1 MKILHCKEYGPVE
14 NLVWEDIGSPE
25 PAENEVVVSI
35 KAAALNF
42 PDYLI
47 VQGLYQFKPDL
58 PFAPGNEGAG
68 VIKKIGK
75 NVTRFKEG
83 DRVYFMAPYGAFAE
97 EACMNEFGVFPIPD
111 DVSFELAASYQMAYG
126 TSYHALVQRGELKKD
141 DEVLILGASGGVGL
155 AALDIAKA
163 KGARV
168 VAGVSTEEKAKV
180 CKEYGADDVVEYGYG
195 PDENN
200 KEDTKAFSH
209 LLKSKS
215 IKGGY
220 DIIYDPIGDCY
231 AEPAFRSIGW
241 KGKYLVVGFAAG
253 QIPKLPI
260 NLTLLKGASVVGVF
274 WGAFTGREFEENQK
288 NIKDINS
295 MLIAGEIK
303 PLISKKIP
311 MEQAKEAINLIGSR
325 GVVGKV
331 VLVNN

>member
-1 MKILHCKEYGPVE
+1 MKILHCKEYGPVDS
-14 NLVWEDIGSPE
+14 LVWEEVESPE
-25 PAENEVVVSI
+25 PQDNEVLIDI

-47 VQGLYQFKPDL
+47 VQGLYQFKPEL

-68 VIKKIGK
+68 IIKKTGK

-83 DRVYFMAPYGAFAE
+83 DRVYFMAPHGAFAE
-97 EACMNEFGVFPIPD
+97 QICINEFGVFPIPD
-111 DVSFELAASYQMAYG
+111 EISFQLAASYQMAYG
-126 TSYHALVQRGELKKD
+126 TSYHALVQRGDLSEG

-155 AALDIAKA
+155 AALDIVKA
-163 KGARV
+163 KGARAV
-168 VAGVSTEEKAKV
+168 VGVSTEEKAKI
-180 CKEYGADDVVEYGYG
+180 CRDYGADEVIVYGTG
-195 PDENN
+195 PKD
-200 KEDTKAFSH
+200 KEEAKAFSAE
-209 LLKSKS
+209 LKSKS

-231 AEPAFRSIGW
+231 AEPAFRAIGW

-288 NIKDINS
+288 NISDINR
-295 MLIAGEIK
+295 MLSVGEIK
-303 PLISKKIP
+303 PLISKEIP
-311 MEQAKEAINLIGSR
+311 MENAVEAIQMIGSR

-331 VLVNN
+331 VLVN

>member
-14 NLVWEDIGSPE
+14 NLVWEDVDSPE
-25 PAENEVVVSI
+25 PGENEVLVSI

-68 VIKKIGK
+68 VVKKIGK

-83 DRVYFMAPYGAFAE
+83 DRVYFMGPYGAFAE

-180 CKEYGADDVVEYGYG
+180 CKEYGADDVVVYGLG
-195 PDENN
+195 PAD
-200 KEDTKAFSH
+200 KDAAKALSAE
-209 LLKSKS
+209 LKSKS

-295 MLIAGEIK
+295 MLIADEIK

>member
-1 MKILHCKEYGPVE
+1 MKILHCKEYGPVD
-14 NLVWEDIGSPE
+14 NLVWEEVESPE
-25 PAENEVVVSI
+25 PQDNEVLIDI

-42 PDYLI
+42 PDFLI
-47 VQGLYQFKPDL
+47 VQGLYQFKPEL

-68 VIKKIGK
+68 TIRKTGK

-83 DRVYFMAPYGAFAE
+83 DRVYFMAPHGAFAE
-97 EACMNEFGVFPIPD
+97 QICINEFGVFPIPD
-111 DVSFELAASYQMAYG
+111 EISFQLAASYQMAYG
-126 TSYHALVQRGELKKD
+126 TSYHALVQRGELSEG

-155 AALDIAKA
+155 AALDIVKA
-163 KGARV
+163 KGARAV
-168 VAGVSTEEKAKV
+168 VGVSTEEKAKI
-180 CKEYGADDVVEYGYG
+180 CRDYGADEVIVYGTG
-195 PDENN
+195 PKD
-200 KEDTKAFSH
+200 KEEAKAFSTE
-209 LLKSKS
+209 LKSKS

-231 AEPAFRSIGW
+231 AEPAFRAIGW

-288 NIKDINS
+288 NISDINR
-295 MLIAGEIK
+295 MLSVGEIK
-303 PLISKKIP
+303 PLISKEVP
-311 MEQAKEAINLIGSR
+311 MENAVEAIQMIGSR

-331 VLVNN
+331 VLVN

>member
-1 MKILHCKEYGPVE
+1 MKILHCKEYGPVD
-14 NLVWEDIGSPE
+14 NLVWEEVESPE
-25 PAENEVVVSI
+25 PQDNEVLIDI

-42 PDYLI
+42 PDFLI
-47 VQGLYQFKPDL
+47 VQGLYQFKPEL

-68 VIKKIGK
+68 TIRKTGK

-83 DRVYFMAPYGAFAE
+83 DRVYFMAPHGAFAE
-97 EACMNEFGVFPIPD
+97 QICINEFGVFPIPD
-111 DVSFELAASYQMAYG
+111 EISFQLAASYQMAYG
-126 TSYHALVQRGELKKD
+126 TSYHALVQRGELSEG

-168 VAGVSTEEKAKV
+168 VAGVSTDEKAKI
-180 CKEYGADDVVEYGYG
+180 CRDYGADEVIVYGTG
-195 PDENN
+195 PKD
-200 KEDTKAFSH
+200 KEEAKAFSTE
-209 LLKSKS
+209 LKSKS

-231 AEPAFRSIGW
+231 AEPAFRAIGW

-288 NIKDINS
+288 NISDINR
-295 MLIAGEIK
+295 MLSIGEIK
-303 PLISKKIP
+303 PLISKEVP
-311 MEQAKEAINLIGSR
+311 MENAVEAIQMIGSR

-331 VLVNN
+331 VLVN

>member
-14 NLVWEDIGSPE
+14 NLVWEDIDSPE
-25 PAENEVVVSI
+25 PGENEVLVSI

-68 VIKKIGK
+68 VVKKIGK

-180 CKEYGADDVVEYGYG
+180 CKEYGADDVVVYGLG
-195 PDENN
+195 PAD
-200 KEDTKAFSH
+200 KDAAKALSAE
-209 LLKSKS
+209 LKSKS

-295 MLIAGEIK
+295 MLITDEIK

>member
-1 MKILHCKEYGPVE
+1 MKILHCKEYGPVDS
-14 NLVWEDIGSPE
+14 LVWEEVESPE
-25 PAENEVVVSI
+25 PRDNEVLIDI

-42 PDYLI
+42 PDFLI
-47 VQGLYQFKPDL
+47 VQGLYQFKPEL

-68 VIKKIGK
+68 IIKKTGK

-83 DRVYFMAPYGAFAE
+83 DRVYFMAPHGAFAE
-97 EACMNEFGVFPIPD
+97 QICINEFGVFPIPD
-111 DVSFELAASYQMAYG
+111 EISFQLAASYQMAYG
-126 TSYHALVQRGELKKD
+126 TSYHALVQRGDLSEG

-155 AALDIAKA
+155 AALDIVKA
-163 KGARV
+163 KGARAV
-168 VAGVSTEEKAKV
+168 VGVSTEEKAKI
-180 CKEYGADDVVEYGYG
+180 CRDYGADEVIVYGTG
-195 PDENN
+195 PKD
-200 KEDTKAFSH
+200 KEEAKAFSAE
-209 LLKSKS
+209 LKSKS

-231 AEPAFRSIGW
+231 AEPAFRAIGW

-288 NIKDINS
+288 NISDINR
-295 MLIAGEIK
+295 MLSVGEIK
-303 PLISKKIP
+303 PLISKEIP
-311 MEQAKEAINLIGSR
+311 MENAVEAIQMIGSR

-331 VLVNN
+331 VLVN

>member
-1 MKILHCKEYGPVE
+1 MKILHCKEYGPVDS
-14 NLVWEDIGSPE
+14 LVWEEVESPE
-25 PAENEVVVSI
+25 PQDNEVLIDI

-42 PDYLI
+42 PDFLI
-47 VQGLYQFKPDL
+47 VQGLYQFKPEL

-68 VIKKIGK
+68 TIKKTGK

-83 DRVYFMAPYGAFAE
+83 DRVYFMASHGAFAE
-97 EACMNEFGVFPIPD
+97 QICINEFGVFPIPD
-111 DVSFELAASYQMAYG
+111 EISFQLAASYQMAYG
-126 TSYHALVQRGELKKD
+126 TSYHALVQRGDLSEG

-155 AALDIAKA
+155 AALDIVKA
-163 KGARV
+163 KGARAV
-168 VAGVSTEEKAKV
+168 VGVSTEEKAKI
-180 CKEYGADDVVEYGYG
+180 CRDYGADEVIVYGTG
-195 PDENN
+195 PKD
-200 KEDTKAFSH
+200 KEEAKAFSTE
-209 LLKSKS
+209 LKSKS

-231 AEPAFRSIGW
+231 AEPAFRAIGW

-288 NIKDINS
+288 NISDINR
-295 MLIAGEIK
+295 MLSVGEIK
-303 PLISKKIP
+303 PLISKEIP
-311 MEQAKEAINLIGSR
+311 MENAVEAIQMIGSR

-331 VLVNN
+331 VLVN

>member
-1 MKILHCKEYGPVE
+1 MKILHCKKYGPVD
-14 NLVWEDIGSPE
+14 NLVWEEVESPE
-25 PAENEVVVSI
+25 PQDNEVLIDI

-42 PDYLI
+42 PDFLI
-47 VQGLYQFKPDL
+47 VQGLYQFKPEL

-68 VIKKIGK
+68 TIRKTGK

-83 DRVYFMAPYGAFAE
+83 DRVYFMAPHGAFAE
-97 EACMNEFGVFPIPD
+97 QICINEFGVFPIPD
-111 DVSFELAASYQMAYG
+111 EISFQLAASYQMAYG
-126 TSYHALVQRGELKKD
+126 TSYHALVQRGELSEG

-168 VAGVSTEEKAKV
+168 VAGVSTDEKAKI
-180 CKEYGADDVVEYGYG
+180 CRDYGADEVIVYGTG
-195 PDENN
+195 PKD
-200 KEDTKAFSH
+200 KEEAKAFSTE
-209 LLKSKS
+209 LKSKS
-215 IKGGY
+215 IKVGY

-231 AEPAFRSIGW
+231 AEPAFRAIGW

-288 NIKDINS
+288 NISDINR
-295 MLIAGEIK
+295 MLSIGEIK
-303 PLISKKIP
+303 PLISKEIP
-311 MEQAKEAINLIGSR
+311 MENAVEAIQMIGSR

-331 VLVNN
+331 VLVN

>member
-126 TSYHALVQRGELKKD
+126 TSYHALLQRGELKKD

-180 CKEYGADDVVEYGYG
+180 CKEYGADDVVVYGNG
-195 PDENN
+195 PTD
-200 KEDTKAFSH
+200 KDSAKLFSSE
-209 LLKSKS
+209 LKSKS
-215 IKGGY
+215 TKGGY

-241 KGKYLVVGFAAG
+241 KGKYLVIGFAAG

-260 NLTLLKGASVVGVF
+260 NLTLLKGASIVGVF
-274 WGAFTGREFEENQK
+274 WGAFTGREFEENKK
-288 NIKDINS
+288 NIADINS
-295 MLIAGEIK
+295 LLSNGDIK

-311 MEQAKEAINLIGSR
+311 MEDAIEAINLIGSR

-331 VLVNN
+331 VLVNK

>member
-1 MKILHCKEYGPVE
+1 MKILHCKKYGPVD
-14 NLVWEDIGSPE
+14 NLVWEEVESPE
-25 PAENEVVVSI
+25 PQDNEVLIDI

-42 PDYLI
+42 PDFLI
-47 VQGLYQFKPDL
+47 VQGLYQFKPEL

-68 VIKKIGK
+68 TIRKTGK

-83 DRVYFMAPYGAFAE
+83 DRVYFMAPHGAFAE
-97 EACMNEFGVFPIPD
+97 QICINEFGVFPIPD
-111 DVSFELAASYQMAYG
+111 EISFQLAASYQMAYG
-126 TSYHALVQRGELKKD
+126 TSYHALVQRGELSEG

-168 VAGVSTEEKAKV
+168 VVGVSTDEKAKI
-180 CKEYGADDVVEYGYG
+180 CRDYGADEVIVYGTG
-195 PDENN
+195 PKD
-200 KEDTKAFSH
+200 KEEAKAFSTE
-209 LLKSKS
+209 LKSKS

-231 AEPAFRSIGW
+231 AEPSFRAIGW

-288 NIKDINS
+288 NISDINR
-295 MLIAGEIK
+295 MLSVGEIK
-303 PLISKKIP
+303 PLISKEIP
-311 MEQAKEAINLIGSR
+311 MENAVEAIQMIGSR

-331 VLVNN
+331 VLVN

>member
-14 NLVWEDIGSPE
+14 NLVWEDIDSPE
-25 PAENEVVVSI
+25 PGENEVLVSI

-68 VIKKIGK
+68 VVKKIGK

-180 CKEYGADDVVEYGYG
+180 CRDYGADDVVVYGLG
-195 PDENN
+195 PAD
-200 KEDTKAFSH
+200 KDAAKALSAE
-209 LLKSKS
+209 LKSKS

>member
-1 MKILHCKEYGPVE
+1 MKILHCKEYGPVDS
-14 NLVWEDIGSPE
+14 LVWEEVESPE
-25 PAENEVVVSI
+25 PQNNEVLIDI

-42 PDYLI
+42 PDFLI
-47 VQGLYQFKPDL
+47 VQGLYQFKPEL

-68 VIKKIGK
+68 TIKKTGK

-83 DRVYFMAPYGAFAE
+83 DRVYFMAPHGAFAE
-97 EACMNEFGVFPIPD
+97 QICINEFGVFPIPD
-111 DVSFELAASYQMAYG
+111 EISFQLAASYQMAYG
-126 TSYHALVQRGELKKD
+126 TSYHALVQRGDLSEG

-155 AALDIAKA
+155 AALDIVKA
-163 KGARV
+163 KGARAV
-168 VAGVSTEEKAKV
+168 VGVSTEEKAKI
-180 CKEYGADDVVEYGYG
+180 CRDYGADEVIVYGTG
-195 PDENN
+195 PKD
-200 KEDTKAFSH
+200 KEEAKAFSAE
-209 LLKSKS
+209 LKSKS

-231 AEPAFRSIGW
+231 AEPAFRAIGW

-288 NIKDINS
+288 NISDINR
-295 MLIAGEIK
+295 MLSVGEIK
-303 PLISKKIP
+303 PLISKEIP
-311 MEQAKEAINLIGSR
+311 MENAVEAIQMIGSR

-331 VLVNN
+331 VLVN

>member
-1 MKILHCKEYGPVE
+1 MKILHCKEYGPVD
-14 NLVWEDIGSPE
+14 NLVWEEVESPE
-25 PAENEVVVSI
+25 PQDNEVLIDI

-42 PDYLI
+42 PDFLI
-47 VQGLYQFKPDL
+47 VQGLYQFKPEL

-68 VIKKIGK
+68 TIRKTGK

-83 DRVYFMAPYGAFAE
+83 DRVYFMAPHGAFAE
-97 EACMNEFGVFPIPD
+97 QICINEFGVFPIPD
-111 DVSFELAASYQMAYG
+111 EISFQLAASYQMAYG
-126 TSYHALVQRGELKKD
+126 TSYHALVQRGELSEG

-155 AALDIAKA
+155 AALDIVKA
-163 KGARV
+163 KGARAV
-168 VAGVSTEEKAKV
+168 VGVSTEEKAKI
-180 CKEYGADDVVEYGYG
+180 CRDYGADEVIVYGTG
-195 PDENN
+195 PKD
-200 KEDTKAFSH
+200 KEEAKAFSTE
-209 LLKSKS
+209 LKSKS

-231 AEPAFRSIGW
+231 AEPAFRAIGW

-288 NIKDINS
+288 NISDINR
-295 MLIAGEIK
+295 MLSIGEIK
-303 PLISKKIP
+303 PLISKEIP
-311 MEQAKEAINLIGSR
+311 MENAVEAIQMIGSR

-331 VLVNN
+331 VLVN

>member
-1 MKILHCKEYGPVE
+1 MKILHCKEYGPVD
-14 NLVWEDIGSPE
+14 NLVWEEVESPE
-25 PAENEVVVSI
+25 PQDNEVLIDI

-42 PDYLI
+42 PDFLI
-47 VQGLYQFKPDL
+47 VQGLYQFKPEL

-68 VIKKIGK
+68 TIRKTGK

-83 DRVYFMAPYGAFAE
+83 DRVYFMAPHGAFAE
-97 EACMNEFGVFPIPD
+97 QICINEFGVFPIPD
-111 DVSFELAASYQMAYG
+111 EISFQLAASYQMAYG
-126 TSYHALVQRGELKKD
+126 TSYHALVQRGELSEG

-168 VAGVSTEEKAKV
+168 VAGVSTDEKAKI
-180 CKEYGADDVVEYGYG
+180 CRDYGADEVIVYGTG
-195 PDENN
+195 PKD
-200 KEDTKAFSH
+200 KEEAKAFSTE
-209 LLKSKS
+209 LKSKS
-215 IKGGY
+215 IKGSY

-231 AEPAFRSIGW
+231 AEPAFRAIGW

-288 NIKDINS
+288 NISDINR
-295 MLIAGEIK
+295 MLSIGEIK
-303 PLISKKIP
+303 PLISKEIP
-311 MEQAKEAINLIGSR
+311 MENAVEAIQMIGSR
-325 GVVGKV
+325 GVVGKD
-331 VLVNN
+331 VLVN

>member
-14 NLVWEDIGSPE
+14 NLVWEDINSPE

-75 NVTRFKEG
+75 NVKRFKEG

-97 EACMNEFGVFPIPD
+97 EACMHEFGVFPIPD

-141 DEVLILGASGGVGL
+141 DEVLVLGASGGVGL

-168 VAGVSTEEKAKV
+168 IAGVSTEEKARI
-180 CKEYGADDVVEYGYG
+180 CREYGADDVVVYGNG
-195 PDENN
+195 PTD
-200 KEDTKAFSH
+200 KDSAKQFSTE
-209 LLKSKS
+209 LKSKS
-215 IKGGY
+215 TKGGY

-274 WGAFTGREFEENQK
+274 WGAFTGRELEENQK
-288 NIKDINS
+288 NIADINS
-295 MLIAGEIK
+295 LLLNGDIK

-311 MEQAKEAINLIGSR
+311 MEDAIEAINLIGSR

-331 VLVNN
+331 VLVNK

>member
-1 MKILHCKEYGPVE
+1 MRILHCKEYGPVD
-14 NLVWEDIGSPE
+14 NLVWEEVESPE
-25 PAENEVVVSI
+25 PQDNEVLIDI

-42 PDYLI
+42 PDFLI
-47 VQGLYQFKPDL
+47 VQGLYQLKPEL

-68 VIKKIGK
+68 TIRKTGK

-83 DRVYFMAPYGAFAE
+83 DRVYFMAPHGAFAE
-97 EACMNEFGVFPIPD
+97 QICINEFGVFPIPD
-111 DVSFELAASYQMAYG
+111 EISFQLAASYQMAYG
-126 TSYHALVQRGELKKD
+126 TSYHALVQRGELSEG

-168 VAGVSTEEKAKV
+168 VAGVSTDEKAKI
-180 CKEYGADDVVEYGYG
+180 CRDYGADEVIVYGTG
-195 PDENN
+195 PKD
-200 KEDTKAFSH
+200 KEEAKAFSTE
-209 LLKSKS
+209 LKSKS

-231 AEPAFRSIGW
+231 AEPAFRAIGW

-288 NIKDINS
+288 NISDINR
-295 MLIAGEIK
+295 MLSVGEIK
-303 PLISKKIP
+303 PLISKEIP
-311 MEQAKEAINLIGSR
+311 MENAVEAIQMIGSR

-331 VLVNN
+331 VLVN

>member
-1 MKILHCKEYGPVE
+1 
-14 NLVWEDIGSPE
+14 LVWENIDSPE
-25 PAENEVVVSI
+25 PTENEVLVSI

-47 VQGLYQFKPDL
+47 VQGLYQFKPEL

-68 VIKKIGK
+68 VIKKVGK

-97 EACMNEFGVFPIPD
+97 EACMNEFGVFPISD
-111 DVSFELAASYQMAYG
+111 EVSFELAASYQMAYG
-126 TSYHALVQRGELKKD
+126 TSYHALIQRGELKID

-168 VAGVSTEEKAKV
+168 VTGVSTEEKAKI
-180 CKEYGADDVVEYGYG
+180 CRDYGADDVVIYGQG
-195 PDENN
+195 PTD
-200 KEDTKAFSH
+200 KDGAKAFSAE
-209 LLKSKS
+209 LKSKS
-215 IKGGY
+215 LKGGF

-288 NIKDINS
+288 NIKDINA
-295 MLIAGEIK
+295 MLQANQIR
-303 PLISKKIP
+303 PLISKEVP
-311 MEQAKEAINLIGSR
+311 MEQATEAIKMIGNR
-325 GVVGKV
+325 GVIGKI
-331 VLVNN
+331 VLVNK

>member
-1 MKILHCKEYGPVE
+1 MKILHCKEYGPVDS
-14 NLVWEDIGSPE
+14 LVWEEVESPE
-25 PAENEVVVSI
+25 PQDNEVLIDI

-42 PDYLI
+42 PDFLI
-47 VQGLYQFKPDL
+47 VQGLYQFKPEL

-68 VIKKIGK
+68 TIKKTGK

-83 DRVYFMAPYGAFAE
+83 DRVYFMAPHGAFAE
-97 EACMNEFGVFPIPD
+97 QICINEFGVFPIPD
-111 DVSFELAASYQMAYG
+111 EISFQLAASYQMAYG
-126 TSYHALVQRGELKKD
+126 TSYHALVQRGELSEG

-155 AALDIAKA
+155 AALDIVKA
-163 KGARV
+163 KGARAV
-168 VAGVSTEEKAKV
+168 VGVSTEEKAKI
-180 CKEYGADDVVEYGYG
+180 CRDYGADEVIVYGTG
-195 PDENN
+195 PKD
-200 KEDTKAFSH
+200 KEEAKAFSAE
-209 LLKSKS
+209 LKSKS

-231 AEPAFRSIGW
+231 AEPAFRAIGW

-288 NIKDINS
+288 NISDINR
-295 MLIAGEIK
+295 MLSVGEIK
-303 PLISKKIP
+303 PLISKEIP
-311 MEQAKEAINLIGSR
+311 MENAVEAIQMIGSR

-331 VLVNN
+331 VLVN

>member
-1 MKILHCKEYGPVE
+1 MKILHCKEYGPVD
-14 NLVWEDIGSPE
+14 NLVWEEVESPE
-25 PAENEVVVSI
+25 PQDNEVLIDI

-42 PDYLI
+42 PDFLI
-47 VQGLYQFKPDL
+47 VQGLYQFKPEL

-68 VIKKIGK
+68 TIRKTGK

-83 DRVYFMAPYGAFAE
+83 DRVYFMAPHGAFAE
-97 EACMNEFGVFPIPD
+97 QICINEFGVFPIPD
-111 DVSFELAASYQMAYG
+111 EISFQLAASYQMAYG
-126 TSYHALVQRGELKKD
+126 TSYHALVQRGELSEG

-168 VAGVSTEEKAKV
+168 VAGVSTDEKAKI
-180 CKEYGADDVVEYGYG
+180 CRDYGADEVIVYGTG
-195 PDENN
+195 PKD
-200 KEDTKAFSH
+200 KEEAKAFSTE
-209 LLKSKS
+209 LKSKS

-231 AEPAFRSIGW
+231 AEPAFRAIGW

-288 NIKDINS
+288 NISEINR
-295 MLIAGEIK
+295 MLSVGEIK
-303 PLISKKIP
+303 PLISKEIP
-311 MEQAKEAINLIGSR
+311 MENAVEAIQMIGSR

-331 VLVNN
+331 VLVN

>member
-1 MKILHCKEYGPVE
+1 MKILHCKEYGPVD
-14 NLVWEDIGSPE
+14 NLVWEEVESPE
-25 PAENEVVVSI
+25 PQDNEVLIDI

-42 PDYLI
+42 PDFLI
-47 VQGLYQFKPDL
+47 VQGLYQFKPEL

-68 VIKKIGK
+68 TIRKTGK

-83 DRVYFMAPYGAFAE
+83 DRVYFMAPHGAFAE
-97 EACMNEFGVFPIPD
+97 QICINEFGVFPIPD
-111 DVSFELAASYQMAYG
+111 EISFQLAASYQMAYG
-126 TSYHALVQRGELKKD
+126 TSYHALVQRGELSEG

-168 VAGVSTEEKAKV
+168 VAGVSTDEKAKI
-180 CKEYGADDVVEYGYG
+180 CRDYGADEVIVYGTG
-195 PDENN
+195 PKD
-200 KEDTKAFSH
+200 KEEAKAFSTE
-209 LLKSKS
+209 LKSKS

-231 AEPAFRSIGW
+231 AEPSFRAIGW

-288 NIKDINS
+288 NISDINR
-295 MLIAGEIK
+295 MLSIGEIK
-303 PLISKKIP
+303 PLISKEIP
-311 MEQAKEAINLIGSR
+311 MENAVEAIQMIGSR

-331 VLVNN
+331 VLVN

>member
-1 MKILHCKEYGPVE
+1 MKILHCKEYGPVD
-14 NLVWEDIGSPE
+14 NLVWEEVESPE
-25 PAENEVVVSI
+25 PQDNEVLIDI

-42 PDYLI
+42 PDFLI
-47 VQGLYQFKPDL
+47 VQGLYQFKPEL

-68 VIKKIGK
+68 TIRKTGK

-83 DRVYFMAPYGAFAE
+83 DRVYFMAPHGAFAE
-97 EACMNEFGVFPIPD
+97 QICINEFGVFPIPD
-111 DVSFELAASYQMAYG
+111 EISFQLAASYQMAYG
-126 TSYHALVQRGELKKD
+126 TSYHALVQRGERSEG
-141 DEVLILGASGGVGL
+141 DEGLILGASGGVGL

-168 VAGVSTEEKAKV
+168 VAGVSTDEKAKI
-180 CKEYGADDVVEYGYG
+180 CRDYGADEVIVYGTG
-195 PDENN
+195 PKD
-200 KEDTKAFSH
+200 KEEAKAFSTE
-209 LLKSKS
+209 LKSKS

-231 AEPAFRSIGW
+231 AEPAFRAIGW

-288 NIKDINS
+288 NISDINR
-295 MLIAGEIK
+295 MLSIGEIK
-303 PLISKKIP
+303 PLISKEIP
-311 MEQAKEAINLIGSR
+311 MENAVEAIQMIGSR

-331 VLVNN
+331 VLVN

>member
-1 MKILHCKEYGPVE
+1 MKILHCKKYGPVD
-14 NLVWEDIGSPE
+14 NLVWEEVESPE
-25 PAENEVVVSI
+25 PQDNEVLIDI

-42 PDYLI
+42 PDFLI
-47 VQGLYQFKPDL
+47 VQGLYQFKPEL

-68 VIKKIGK
+68 TIRKTGK

-83 DRVYFMAPYGAFAE
+83 DRVYFMAPHGAFAE
-97 EACMNEFGVFPIPD
+97 QICINEFGVFPIPD
-111 DVSFELAASYQMAYG
+111 EISFQLAASYQMAYG
-126 TSYHALVQRGELKKD
+126 TSYHALVQRGELSEG

-168 VAGVSTEEKAKV
+168 VAGVSTDEKAKI
-180 CKEYGADDVVEYGYG
+180 CRDYGADEVIVYGTG
-195 PDENN
+195 P
-200 KEDTKAFSH
+200 KEKEEANAFSTE
-209 LLKSKS
+209 LKSKS

-231 AEPAFRSIGW
+231 AEPAFRAIGW

-288 NIKDINS
+288 NISDINR
-295 MLIAGEIK
+295 MLSDGEIK
-303 PLISKKIP
+303 PLISKEIP
-311 MEQAKEAINLIGSR
+311 MENAVEAIQMIGSR

-331 VLVNN
+331 VLVN

>member
-14 NLVWEDIGSPE
+14 NLVWEDIDSPE
-25 PAENEVVVSI
+25 PGENEVLVSI
-35 KAAALNF
+35 RAAALNF

-68 VIKKIGK
+68 VVKKIGK

-126 TSYHALVQRGELKKD
+126 TSYHALIQRGELKKD

-180 CKEYGADDVVEYGYG
+180 CKEYGADDVVVYGLG
-195 PDENN
+195 PAD
-200 KEDTKAFSH
+200 KDAAKALSAE
-209 LLKSKS
+209 LKSKS

-295 MLIAGEIK
+295 MLIADEIK